1 MVHCL
6 VIGCTKRSAGR
17 DKDVSF
23 YRVPKVIHNK
33 GSRLTQLSRRRRE
46 GFIAALPRADL
57 SERVIDNNRVCSR
70 HFISGRPADAE
81 LDGTACLPA
90 RTDSKSSQTDFKM
103 SDNLL
108 FSDELCLV
116 QEAMKDLK
124 LQLTLSE
131 PFSKESVQHASA
143 SSKRFILFY
152 TGLPNWDVLH
162 SVFELVTPTEPVKT
176 PTKLTQFQEFML
188 TLIKLRLNPPIEDL
202 AYRFGVSLPTVSR
215 IFHKWL
221 VILDKHLRPL
231 IKWPER
237 EDLRKTMPEC
247 FQEAFGSKVA
257 VVIDCFEV
265 FIERPSAL
273 LTRAAT
279 WSSYKHHNTVKFLIG
294 ITPQC
299 VISYISGAW
308 GGRVSDKYLT
318 EHCGLLRYLLPGDV
332 VLADRGFDIS
342 DSVGVCQAKLYIPA
356 FTKGKNQLS
365 ALEVE
370 ETRSIANVRIHV
382 ERVIGNVRKK
392 YSILKDTLP
401 IQFLNT
407 DVDGC
412 ALVTLLYH
420 LINLHAIYIIIMYI
434 YRTFSH
440 QHQLYAIIIII
451 DNNDYLFCTCI

>member
-6 VIGCTKRSAGR
+6 VIGCTKRSGR

-46 GFIAALPRADL
+46 GFIAALSRADL

-70 HFISGRPADAE
+70 HFLSARPAELEDDLNPDWLPTQHLGHDNIDPEQTQAIERYERSLARVARSERFEAAVSLLSISETAPSAE

-90 RTDSKSSQTDFKM
+90 RTDSKSSQTDLKM

-108 FSDELCLV
+108 FSDELCLA
-116 QEAMKDLK
+116 QEAVKDLK

-162 SVFELVTPTEPVKT
+162 SVFELVAPTEPVKT

-188 TLIKLRLNPPIEDL
+188 TLIKLRLNPPMEDL

-221 VILDKHLRPL
+221 VILDKRLRPL

-237 EDLRKTMPEC
+237 EDLRKTIPEC
-247 FQEAFGSKVA
+247 FQEAFGAKVA

-308 GGRVSDKYLT
+308 GGRVNDKYLT
-318 EHCGLLRYLLPGDV
+318 D
-332 VLADRGFDIS
+332 
-342 DSVGVCQAKLYIPA
+342 
-356 FTKGKNQLS
+356 
-365 ALEVE
+365 
-370 ETRSIANVRIHV
+370 
-382 ERVIGNVRKK
+382 
-392 YSILKDTLP
+392 
-401 IQFLNT
+401 
-407 DVDGC
+407 
-412 ALVTLLYH
+412 
-420 LINLHAIYIIIMYI
+420 
-434 YRTFSH
+434 
-440 QHQLYAIIIII
+440 
-451 DNNDYLFCTCI
+451 